1 MPKIGVV
8 LSGCGVQDGSEIHE
22 AVSVLLALDQ
32 LGAEY
37 QCMAPDIDQLHVVN
51 HVTSEP
57 MPGETRNAL
66 VEAAR
71 IARGKAVALK
81 TVRVSD
87 YDGFIFVGGYGAAK
101 NLSSYAVDGAE
112 CTVHP
117 EAKRLIEVAH
127 DAGRPLCFCCISPV
141 LAAKVL
147 GHRGEPLLT
156 IGNDPDTAAAIEK
169 MNASHVEAGVLE
181 AVVDRDNKVVSTPA
195 YMYDNASVSEVY
207 AGIRQAVDELLRL
220 IG

>member
-1 MPKIGVV
+1 VPKIGVV
-8 LSGCGVQDGSEIHE
+8 LSGCGVYDGSEIHE
-22 AVSVLLALDQ
+22 AVSALLALDQ

-37 QCMAPDIDQLHVVN
+37 QCMAPDAEQLHVIN
-51 HVTSEP
+51 HLT
-57 MPGETRNAL
+57 GEQAVGDRRNAL

-71 IARGKAVALK
+71 IARGKAVALR

-87 YDGFIFVGGYGAAK
+87 YDGFIFPGGFGAAK
-101 NLSSYAVDGAE
+101 NLCTFAIDGVD

-117 EAKRLIEVAH
+117 EVQRLISVAN
-127 DAGRPLCFCCISPV
+127 DAGKPLCFCCISPV
-141 LAAKVL
+141 VAAKVL

-156 IGNDPDTAAAIEK
+156 IGNDADTAAALEA
-169 MNASHVEAGVLE
+169 MQASHTEASVLE

-195 YMYDNASVSEVY
+195 YMYGEASISEVY

-220 IG
+220 VG

>member
-8 LSGCGVQDGSEIHE
+8 LSGCGVYDGSEIHE
-22 AVSVLLALDQ
+22 AVSILLALDQ
-32 LGAEY
+32 FGADY
-37 QCMAPDIDQLHVVN
+37 QCMAPDAQQLHVVD
-51 HVTSEP
+51 HLTGEVA
-57 MPGETRNAL
+57 PGETRHAL
-66 VEAAR
+66 TEAAR

-87 YDGFIFVGGYGAAK
+87 YDAFVFAGGFGAAK
-101 NLSSYAVDGAE
+101 NLCTFAVDGVD

-117 EAKRLIEVAH
+117 QVERLVTVAH
-127 DAGRPLCFCCISPV
+127 DAGKPLCFCCISPV
-141 LAAKVL
+141 VAAKVL

-156 IGNDPDTAAAIEK
+156 IGVDSATAAALEQ
-169 MNASHVEAGVLE
+169 MGASHAEATVLE

-195 YMYDNASVSEVY
+195 YMYGDASISEVY
-207 AGIRQAVDELLRL
+207 AGIRQAVDETLRL